1 MSQLECKSK
10 HSAYFYINI
19 GLFLFMIFSL
29 LAFLVLLINKY
40 PISLLLIIPI
50 IIFVWWMLKFYK
62 TAPSITITDTKLIIN
77 KLVETKHVFID
88 DICEFQLSDSFPI
101 SRWINFNDTNGF
113 SIRTKTGEEYIFY
126 EKFYKNPHEL
136 RARFAQITNMNF
148 ESRNSAIDNQ
158 STLFSNPLSLKVN
171 IILFCIGLAIF
182 PLILLDIASLALS
195 ITFLISIYCII
206 GSIFM
211 VIDDIRHFLTIK
223 VEGKEVYF
231 ERKIPFCKTIKVN
244 LNDIITCNISFLNIH
259 NKYTGYA
266 FCYIASDY
274 RRIVMK
280 GDNLE
285 PETWNSF
292 IILLKKN
299 NVPVTNITYE
309 G

>member
-1 MSQLECKSK
+1 
-10 HSAYFYINI
+10 
-19 GLFLFMIFSL
+19 
-29 LAFLVLLINKY
+29 
-40 PISLLLIIPI
+40 
-50 IIFVWWMLKFYK
+50 
-62 TAPSITITDTKLIIN
+62 
-77 KLVETKHVFID
+77 
-88 DICEFQLSDSFPI
+88 
-101 SRWINFNDTNGF
+101 
-113 SIRTKTGEEYIFY
+113 
-126 EKFYKNPHEL
+126 
-136 RARFAQITNMNF
+136 
-148 ESRNSAIDNQ
+148 
-158 STLFSNPLSLKVN
+158 
-171 IILFCIGLAIF
+171 
-182 PLILLDIASLALS
+182 
-195 ITFLISIYCII
+195 
-206 GSIFM
+206 M

-280 GDNLE
+280 GNNLE

-292 IILLKKN
+292 IILLKEN